1 MKLHLRRISN
11 LIIKNN
17 IDKLVNIIFGVRL
30 LIVIINIR
38 QSNIGK

>member
-30 LIVIINIR
+30 FIVIINIR

>member
-17 IDKLVNIIFGVRL
+17 IDKLVNIIIGVRL
-30 LIVIINIR
+30 FIVIINIR
-38 QSNIGK
+38 PSNIGK

>member
-30 LIVIINIR
+30 FIVIINIR
-38 QSNIGK
+38 QYNIGK

>member
-30 LIVIINIR
+30 FIVIINIR
-38 QSNIGK
+38 PSNIGK